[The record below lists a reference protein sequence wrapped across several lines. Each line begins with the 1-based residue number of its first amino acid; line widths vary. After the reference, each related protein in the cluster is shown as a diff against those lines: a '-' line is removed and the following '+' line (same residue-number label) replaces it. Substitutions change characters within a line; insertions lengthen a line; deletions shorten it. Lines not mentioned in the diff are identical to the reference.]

1 MADVFSAI
9 PEDRRAATLT
19 AIASVAD
26 PASVTGISPMTGGA
40 SGASTLRIDAGSGA
54 YLLRIEASREGFR
67 KPERTYPC
75 LRAAAE
81 AGIAP
86 AVHHADEAAG
96 VVLMDFV
103 VERPLTAFPGGE
115 PALLRTLGEMVARLQ
130 ATAPFP
136 PLMEDFGALV
146 EVMLNLV
153 RDGGLFAPGV
163 LDGHVAGLARV
174 RAEYPHAGAQ
184 VSAHN
189 DINPRNV
196 LFDGE
201 RLWLVDWE
209 LAFRNEPLADVA
221 NIANNF
227 SEVPDVDT
235 LVLEGWLGR
244 SPDDDTRHRLAL
256 MRDLHRLF
264 YGCLLLS
271 EFIGR
276 RDPEAELTALTPDEF
291 RAAIMRGEL
300 RGTPELLFVLG
311 KMYLAGF
318 AAAQRS

>member
-9 PEDRRAATLT
+9 TEDRRAAALA

-26 PASVTGISPMTGGA
+26 PASVTGISATTAGA
-40 SGASTLRIDAGSGA
+40 SGASTLRIDAGSSA
-54 YLLRIEASREGFR
+54 YLLRLEVGREGFR
-67 KPERTYPC
+67 NPERSYPC

-86 AVHHADEAAG
+86 AVHHADEEAG

-115 PALLRTLGEMVARLQ
+115 PALLGTLGEMVARLQ
-130 ATAPFP
+130 TIERFP
-136 PLMEDFGALV
+136 QVTKDFGALV
-146 EVMLNLV
+146 ELLLNLV

-174 RAEYPHAGAQ
+174 RAEYHRAAAQ

-201 RLWLVDWE
+201 RLWLVGWE
-209 LAFRNEPLADVA
+209 PPFGNGPLADLP
-221 NIANNF
+221 NGANNF
-227 SEVPDVDT
+227 SGVPDVHI

-244 SPDDDTRHRLAL
+244 SPDDDPRHRLAL
-256 MRDLHRLF
+256 MRGLHRLF
-264 YGCLLLS
+264 HRSLLLC
-271 EFIGR
+271 EFIGQ
-276 RDPEAELTALTPDEF
+276 RDPDAELTALTPDEF
-291 RAAIMRGEL
+291 RAA
-300 RGTPELLFVLG
+300 
-311 KMYLAGF
+311 
-318 AAAQRS
+318 